1 MKHQELHQLNEQLT
15 VATDTLNK
23 AMDTLNVT
31 EKAIS
36 TQICEIISTHL
47 VENAVIICPRT
58 RLEYYPETQLS
69 FSCEIGFR
77 VSEDENASLDFGS
90 SFNIYYDDNRLSANV
105 GTMGRYSKEDI
116 YQIKRN
122 AVIYNLMNVHCEE
135 IEEHIAA
142 LDALQPLIECT
153 NAYHQA
159 RREHQRIKGRIEVLQ
174 KELIEESLTPGM
186 KLLYTEDTKRCA
198 KIYDDYD
205 YLVHEYTITKVTPK
219 YVKFMVK
226 NGNPH
231 RYWDYEDTQC
241 RKDTV
246 IDLIYSG
253 SVKICEDP
261 IE

>member
-1 MKHQELHQLNEQLT
+1 
-15 VATDTLNK
+15 
-23 AMDTLNVT
+23 
-31 EKAIS
+31 
-36 TQICEIISTHL
+36 
-47 VENAVIICPRT
+47 
-58 RLEYYPETQLS
+58 
-69 FSCEIGFR
+69 
-77 VSEDENASLDFGS
+77 
-90 SFNIYYDDNRLSANV
+90 
-105 GTMGRYSKEDI
+105 MGRYSKEDI